1 MPLYE
6 KLKTYN
12 RSDVYP
18 FHMPGHKRNPL
29 SLPEDFPVGIDITE
43 ITGFDDLHEAEGLI
57 LEAENNA
64 AALYGSEK
72 CKFLVGG
79 STSGI
84 LAAILGVTGRG
95 DTILMGRNCH
105 KSVYSAVYLN
115 DLHALYLSPTDGEHL
130 GIKAQI
136 SPADVENSLKHNRTI
151 KCVVIVSPSYEGIT
165 SDVKAIADCC
175 HAHGVPLI
183 VDAAHGAHLGM
194 DPYFP
199 ESAVKSGADI
209 TVMSLHKTLPA
220 LTGTALLHMQGNRI
234 SHRKVLKSLARVMTS
249 SPSYVFMAN
258 MDYLI
263 RDLRENG
270 EAYFADYRN
279 HLEAFY
285 KRTKL
290 KKLSFLRG
298 ERVDP
303 GKITILTQGTS
314 LTGKA
319 LHSILRDRF
328 ELELEMASPTF
339 AIAMTSYADTWE
351 GLLRLSEALIA
362 IDGEIEKRD
371 NKEVVYYLP
380 EPKVSLSLRE
390 AEEWAEQKG
399 TKWMDLKEAKG
410 NVSAVFA
417 YIYPPGTPILA
428 PGEVITGDVID
439 VVKACENSL
448 LRVLGIQD
456 GKIEVLRKGKSYG
469 W

>member
-1 MPLYE
+1 MSLYE

-18 FHMPGHKRNPL
+18 FHMPGHKRNPR
-29 SLPEDFPVGIDITE
+29 SLPEDFPVGMDITE
-43 ITGFDDLHEAEGLI
+43 ITGFDDLHEAEGVI
-57 LEAENNA
+57 LEAEENA

-84 LAAILGVTGRG
+84 LAAILGVTERG

-105 KSVYSAVYLN
+105 KSVYSAVFLN
-115 DLHALYLSPTDGEHL
+115 DLHPLYLSPEDGEKL

-136 SPADVENSLKHNRTI
+136 SPADVENALKHNRAI

-175 HAHGVPLI
+175 HAYGVPLM

-194 DPYFP
+194 NPHFP

-209 TVMSLHKTLPA
+209 VVMSLHKTLPA

-234 SHRKVLKSLARVMTS
+234 SCKKILKSLARVMTS

-258 MDYLI
+258 MDYLV
-263 RDLRENG
+263 RDLRKNG
-270 EAYFADYRN
+270 EAYFAAYKN

-285 KRTKL
+285 ARTKL
-290 KKLSFLRG
+290 EKLSFLRG
-298 ERVDP
+298 EHVDP

-328 ELELEMASPTF
+328 QLELEMASPTF

-351 GLLRLSEALIA
+351 GFLRLSEALIR

-371 NKEVVYYLP
+371 NTDVIYYLP
-380 EPKVSLSLRE
+380 EPKAVLSLRE
-390 AEEWAEQKG
+390 AEEKAEDMG
-399 TKWMDLKEAKG
+399 TDQVALQAAEG
-410 NVSAVFA
+410 EVSAVFA

-428 PGEVITGDVID
+428 PGEVITRDVID
-439 VVKACENSL
+439 VVKSCENSL
-448 LRVLGIQD
+448 LRVLGTQD
-456 GKIEVLRKGKSYG
+456 GKIEVLRKGK
-469 W
+469 